1 MRLRY
6 FCSTLIFLA
15 LFALVC
21 QTSKVFALTEFTK
34 KLEATYTVTE
44 SGTTQV
50 LYDLRLQ
57 NNMSTVYATEYV
69 LEINSTEIQNV
80 LVSNADKKPLPFT
93 ATPGINTTTIRVQFP
108 EEQRVVGREKEQ
120 VFQISYTSQD
130 IASQYGQVLEVSIPK
145 LANPEDFAAY
155 KVTVIVPQKFGKP
168 SLVEPA
174 QYRFEEAPGSGVVQ
188 FNNVGQQQGISVLFG
203 ESQTYE
209 LNVQYHLSNSS
220 QNVGVVQVALPPDT
234 AWQRLQYTTI
244 TPKPEKITKDTDGN
258 WIAEFRLAGEDKT
271 AVQVQALATIYAQ
284 PQPEFIV
291 QSPFREG
298 ARQNWWT
305 HQSNQTYLS
314 STEFWPVETPVI
326 QQLSDTY
333 QSPRAIYDY
342 VTDTLTYNYQRFE
355 QPDAQS
361 RLGAVKALEDTGNAV
376 CQEFTDV
383 FVAIARGAGLPARR
397 VTGFAVTQN
406 SRLRPLSLVADVL
419 HTWPEYY
426 DAQRELWTPVDP
438 TWADTTGGVDYFSKL
453 DLRHIVF
460 AIQGMSDS
468 RPLPAGMYKLA
479 GEEQKDVDVQLA
491 TSTPDY
497 KARYAISKKQSYL
510 PKFGFPSQ
518 ETVTITNESGSAAYN
533 VQVAF
538 GLEGPIDLITEPT
551 RTIPVLLPFQSEEIT
566 IELTGQ
572 HWWQADQAKLE
583 VLIDDQRE
591 SYTISARR
599 AIDSRWRQPWVL
611 GVGFALLSA
620 GAGGVLVFILHRLGF
635 VCR

>member
-1 MRLRY
+1 MRLRH
-6 FCSTLIFLA
+6 FCSILIAFVIL
-15 LFALVC
+15 LGFG
-21 QTSKVFALTEFTK
+21 QQIKVRALTEFTK
-34 KLEATYTVTE
+34 KLEATYTITE

-50 LYDLRLQ
+50 TYDLRLQ

-69 LEINSTEIQNV
+69 LEINSTDIQNV
-80 LVSNADKKPLPFT
+80 SVSNADKKPLPFSST
-93 ATPGINTTTIRVQFP
+93 AGINTTTVRVQFP

-145 LANPEDFAAY
+145 IANPEDFSGY

-188 FNNVGQQQGISVLFG
+188 FLNVGQEQGISVLFG
-203 ESQTYE
+203 ESQTYD
-209 LNVQYHLSNSS
+209 LNLQYHLSNSS

-234 AWQRLQYTTI
+234 AFQRLQYTRI
-244 TPKPEKITKDTDGN
+244 DPKPEKITRDPDGN

-271 AVQVQALATIYAQ
+271 TVQVNALATVYAR
-284 PQPEFIV
+284 PQTDFSVESPLR
-291 QSPFREG
+291 QS
-298 ARQNWWT
+298 ARQNWWS
-305 HQSNQTYLS
+305 HQSAENYLA
-314 STEFWPVETPVI
+314 STEFWPVGTPLI
-326 QQLSDTY
+326 QELSDKY

-355 QPDAQS
+355 QPDAQV
-361 RLGAVKALEDTGNAV
+361 RLGAARALEDTGNAV

-383 FVAIARGAGLPARR
+383 YVAIARGAGLPARR
-397 VTGFAVTQN
+397 VTGYAITQN

-426 DAQRELWTPVDP
+426 DAQKELWTPVDP

-453 DLRHIVF
+453 DLRHLVF
-460 AIQGMSDS
+460 AIQGVSDS

-479 GEEQKDVDVQLA
+479 GEEQKDINVQLSSSA
-491 TSTPDY
+491 SDFAA
-497 KARYAISKKQSYL
+497 KFGIEKKQSL
-510 PKFGFPSQ
+510 IPKFGFPSQ
-518 ETVTITNESGSAAYN
+518 ETMIVTNESGVAAYN

-538 GLEGPIDLITEPT
+538 GLEGPVDLLSQPT
-551 RTIPVLLPFQSEEIT
+551 HTIPVLLPYQSEEIA
-566 IELTGQ
+566 IELTGNN
-572 HWWQADQAKLE
+572 WWRADQAKLN
-583 VLIDDQRE
+583 VLIHDQ
-591 SYTISARR
+591 SKTYTVSARR
-599 AIDSRWRQPWVL
+599 AIDSQWRQPWVL

-635 VCR
+635 VRR